1 MTVLD
6 PRPDGAS
13 ADDLLDAALPA
24 ALLVAAAS
32 WLPAGLL
39 LLGYTVRVLDAARRG
54 DDGIPG
60 LDDARGLGR
69 SGVRAL
75 AVVVA
80 SALPGLFCFGIAV
93 AAWYVVDGGR
103 FYGDP
108 VDLLV
113 SDPHGFVSLTVLS
126 PGAGVVVALALLLT
140 GVVTIL
146 ASYAGSVALVTLAA
160 TGRLGA
166 AFDLDVLRAGFG
178 SPSFRRSFLLA
189 SVLGFVGFAVAA
201 LVSAVPVVGPFV
213 GAFVEL
219 FVLVAVLRLVAK
231 GYTTCPVLGTA
242 SAEDDTAPSTPPTT
256 NPTL

>member
-6 PRPDGAS
+6 PRPDDAS
-13 ADDLLDAALPA
+13 ADELLDAALPA

-39 LLGYTVRVLDAARRG
+39 LLGYAIRVLGAARRG

-60 LDDARGLGR
+60 LDDVRGLGR

-75 AVVVA
+75 AVIVA
-80 SALPGLFCFGIAV
+80 SALPGVFCFGIAV
-93 AAWYVVDGGR
+93 AAWFVVDGGW

-108 VDLLV
+108 LDLLL
-113 SDPHGFVSLTVLS
+113 SDPYGFASLTVLS
-126 PGAGVVVALALLLT
+126 PGAGVTVASALLLT

-160 TGRLGA
+160 TDRLGA
-166 AFDLDVLRAGFG
+166 AFDPDVLRAGFV

-189 SVLGFVGFAVAA
+189 SVFGFVGFAVAA

-219 FVLVAVLRLVAK
+219 VVLLGVLRLVAK
-231 GYTTCPVLGTA
+231 GYTACPVLGTV
-242 SAEDDTAPSTPPTT
+242 STRDDTASSTEPTT
-256 NPTL
+256 NPAL